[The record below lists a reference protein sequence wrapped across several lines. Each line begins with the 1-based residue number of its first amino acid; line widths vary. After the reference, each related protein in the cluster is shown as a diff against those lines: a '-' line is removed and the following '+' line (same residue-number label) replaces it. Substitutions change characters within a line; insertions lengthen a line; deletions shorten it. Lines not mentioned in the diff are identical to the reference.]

1 MAGLVRKKKDEK
13 AENYKKAKLVRTF
26 KKQVAKR
33 HWTTVTQDGY
43 NLEKSKCAKTFRCS
57 DFVECSPDFHPMKH
71 SKHGQRQ
78 NEIHRA
84 IGLEKREQENRLEKS
99 GEVQGGTVCK
109 AKRSRCL
116 HLPEGANSGLKH
128 SVLSPQPIKVP
139 PSLLAA
145 DDSALKSNIFA
156 EKISSTSTKSDSAAI
171 DSEDP
176 ERDEVTQP
184 SMPRSRDL
192 GELRKRNFMEH
203 NEPHCTTVTLPDNQT
218 EGAVRGQKFKL
229 KKELKTHYLSR
240 RPVVLPLGTTNVL
253 ENGTHGVKVPLNL
266 NADFEDQSK
275 DEFDMKTEEYLGF
288 EPDEIHYW
296 NGLET
301 ALIDVHLSVQAS
313 HRAEHVPF
321 VCLVSKLNGMA
332 ILGHPLQ
339 IEEFSD
345 SSQTCPRKAI
355 PGHPL
360 QIEELSD
367 SSQTCPRK
375 AIIARKLFDVD
386 GSKFHLLVWRTS
398 KRSPVIYVTNPSASS
413 TSVDEQA
420 VRGGLKE
427 NVLSGEQKS
436 PVKSTK
442 KPGQFKK
449 GTVPLRRTCVPVKHI
464 YSKILI
470 AVGRVQT

>member
-1 MAGLVRKKKDEK
+1 MEENVGGSRVWKQRKNESRD
-13 AENYKKAKLVRTF
+13 R
-26 KKQVAKR
+26 
-33 HWTTVTQDGY
+33 Y
-43 NLEKSKCAKTFRCS
+43 NLEKSKYAKTFRCS

-71 SKHGQRQ
+71 LKYGQLE

-84 IGLEKREQENRLEKS
+84 IGLEKQEQENKLEKS
-99 GEVQGGTVCK
+99 GEVQGGTGCK
-109 AKRSRCL
+109 AKRSSCL

-128 SVLSPQPIKVP
+128 SVLRPQPIKVP

-145 DDSALKSNIFA
+145 DDSSLKSNMFA
-156 EKISSTSTKSDSAAI
+156 EKISSTTTKSDSAAI
-171 DSEDP
+171 DLEDP
-176 ERDEVTQP
+176 ERDEVTRP
-184 SMPRSRDL
+184 SMPRSRDS
-192 GELRKRNFMEH
+192 GQLRKRKFMDH
-203 NEPHCTTVTLPDNQT
+203 NEPHCTIVTLTDNQT
-218 EGAVRGQKFKL
+218 EDAVRGQKFKL

-253 ENGTHGVKVPLNL
+253 ENGTHGVKIPLNL

-288 EPDEIHYW
+288 EADEIHYW

-339 IEEFSD
+339 IEELSD
-345 SSQTCPRKAI
+345 NSQTCPRKAI
-355 PGHPL
+355 
-360 QIEELSD
+360 
-367 SSQTCPRK
+367 
-375 AIIARKLFDVD
+375 AARKLFDVD
-386 GSKFHLLVWRTS
+386 GSKFHQLVWRTS

-420 VRGGLKE
+420 VLGGLKE
-427 NVLSGEQKS
+427 NVIAGEQKS

-442 KPGQFKK
+442 KQGQFKK
-449 GTVPLRRTCVPVKHI
+449 GTVPLRRSCVPVKHI